1 MWGENTDKS
10 TGAHTMKST
19 RKLSNKNHDFHKE
32 AHREMR
38 GGIWSKKN
46 FWRRCKEAYELDVLQ
61 ESEVTGSLPVMLAS
75 CKTGPSLN

>member
-32 AHREMR
+32 AHREMG
-38 GGIWSKKN
+38 GGIWSKKTSGDDAKKLMN
-46 FWRRCKEAYELDVLQ
+46 WMFYKNLKSQAVCL
-61 ESEVTGSLPVMLAS
+61 
-75 CKTGPSLN
+75 